1 MLQLFNLI
9 SWFSYSF
16 INLIYL
22 KFQKNA
28 TKFIEEKD
36 SEIGILRK
44 ENNHIIELKDD
55 AVNGIEMRNLEI
67 EKLQKELQM
76 VND

>member
-1 MLQLFNLI
+1 M
-9 SWFSYSF
+9 
-16 INLIYL
+16 IYL